1 LPLRNIYFIGT
12 AGSGKSSLVNA
23 FREWMV
29 LQGLDCMTLNLDPG
43 AEAIPYVPDIDIR
56 DWVRLDDVMN
66 EYALGPNGAQIVCS
80 DMIALKTKDLVS
92 VVDTFRSDYLLID
105 TPGQM
110 ELFAFRQSSSVVV
123 EALGRGESFLVFL
136 SDPQLSRT
144 PSGFVS
150 NLLLCA
156 VTHFRFSIPFLN
168 VLSKADMLDEEEI
181 EKVLGWSRDPYSLY
195 DSLGQEQG
203 TPQTV
208 LSIELFKAMENIGM
222 YRELVPVSA
231 ETPSGMEDIY
241 NAVQQVFEGG
251 EDLAPD

>member
-1 LPLRNIYFIGT
+1 MAIN
-12 AGSGKSSLVNA
+12 
-23 FREWMV
+23 
-29 LQGLDCMTLNLDPG
+29 GLDSVTLNLDPG
-43 AEAIPYVPDIDIR
+43 AEAIPYIPDIDIR
-56 DWVRLDDVMN
+56 DWVRLDDVMS

-80 DMIALKTKDLVS
+80 DMIALNTKEVVS
-92 VVDTFRSDYLLID
+92 TVDTFKSNYLLID

-123 EALGRGESFLVFL
+123 EALGREDSFLVFL
-136 SDPQLSRT
+136 SDPQLSKT

-150 NLLLCA
+150 NLMLCA
-156 VTHFRFSIPFLN
+156 VTHFRFMIPFLN
-168 VLSKADMLDEEEI
+168 VLSKADMLDEEET

-203 TPQTV
+203 TPQTI

-222 YRELVPVSA
+222 YRELVPVSS

-241 NAVQQVFEGG
+241 NTIQQVFEGG
-251 EDLAPD
+251 EDLSPD